1 MNLFPL
7 ALLFFGGII
16 LTAGDI
22 VAKQWVVSN
31 KNYLFLLVLFLYLFG
46 LIFLIFSFKYKN
58 IAAASLIFVIF
69 NIITLT
75 LVSWFYFNERLT
87 TIELIGIMLGLISVS
102 LLEYS
107 AKD

>member
-7 ALLFFGGII
+7 ALLFFGGVI
-16 LTAGDI
+16 LTLGDI
-22 VAKQWVVSN
+22 VAKQWVASN

-46 LIFLIFSFKYKN
+46 LIFLVFSFKYKN
-58 IAAASLIFVIF
+58 IAVASLIFVIF

-87 TIELIGIMLGLISVS
+87 PLELAGIVLGLVAVS